1 MQEKVDPYLRP
12 MYDALADLM
21 SYDKMRRFI
30 ELGVIEI
37 APLAFMRG
45 RTLHNS
51 FVILDEAQNT
61 TVRQMKMFLTRM
73 GVNSRCVITGDVT
86 QIDLHDPDSSG
97 LVRIQAHPRRRAESI
112 KFIYFHPEDVVR
124 HRLVRDIIR
133 AFDELPRAHERQR
146 RRRRRTVARSADG
159 RSRRGSRPPAGI
171 ARRSRVGTPRHR
183 RSASE
188 PELDG
193 AGPAGAGSGPSL

>member
-12 MYDALADLM
+12 MYDALSDLM

-73 GVNSRCVITGDVT
+73 GVNTRAVITGDIT
-86 QIDLHDPDSSG
+86 QIDLRDPDSSG
-97 LVRIQAHPRRRAESI
+97 LVRIQAILGTVPDL

-133 AFDELPRAHERQR
+133 AFDQYHARQNGKQE
-146 RRRRRTVARSADG
+146 DG
-159 RSRRGSRPPAGI
+159 
-171 ARRSRVGTPRHR
+171 VGT
-183 RSASE
+183 SLD
-188 PELDG
+188 PEDVERET
-193 AGPAGAGSGPSL
+193 GPPEIQAHDADVPFDESGPTSGPSL